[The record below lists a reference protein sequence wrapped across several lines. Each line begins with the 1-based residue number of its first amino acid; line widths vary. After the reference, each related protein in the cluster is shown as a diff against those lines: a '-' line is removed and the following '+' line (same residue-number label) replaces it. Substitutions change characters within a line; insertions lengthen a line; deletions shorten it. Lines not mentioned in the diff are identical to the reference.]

1 MDKIKENL
9 IDNQAKLSDEIQSTE
24 RTLRTVTEV
33 QYQQVWICG
42 YNVINLIW
50 YISISYEFINT
61 IIIDVYSHLR
71 ILLYIG

>member
-33 QYQQVWICG
+33 QYQQV
-42 YNVINLIW
+42 
-50 YISISYEFINT
+50 
-61 IIIDVYSHLR
+61 
-71 ILLYIG
+71 